1 MLEAEGAGTYT
12 QRAIPGSEPS
22 QDCYAFRCCA
32 VVDQVVTVKPG
43 CRGVPGAGFIEGM
56 ARAAQAAGW
65 SKTRGGRAHRH
76 GGRGGSPGVRQ
87 HWGAAS
93 PVWKIGNR
101 FVA

>member
-43 CRGVPGAGFIEGM
+43 RGLLLA
-56 ARAAQAAGW
+56 
-65 SKTRGGRAHRH
+65 
-76 GGRGGSPGVRQ
+76 
-87 HWGAAS
+87 
-93 PVWKIGNR
+93 
-101 FVA
+101 

>member
-43 CRGVPGAGFIEGM
+43 CRGVPGAGSIEGM
-56 ARAAQAAGW
+56 ARAAQAAEW

-87 HWGAAS
+87 HWGS
-93 PVWKIGNR
+93 SITSLEDR
-101 FVA
+101 